1 MTPIRDTLQA
11 QNATDIDVRL
21 KEDLERFKRYV
32 ARFGTVFNR

>member
-21 KEDLERFKRYV
+21 KEDLERFKQYV
-32 ARFGTVFNR
+32 PPFGTVFSR